1 MRMKCRF
8 RKRVAG
14 IIAASMLLVSA
25 AGCGNAGVVVD
36 NNEAQTVKENSAIDG
51 TDNSDKAAAENV
63 ADTGGGLGAETQEAD
78 NGDAQAAG
86 GEAANEAWADLSVD
100 EILAKMTTREKIEQ
114 MMLVSYRI
122 WKEIPEANGKD
133 VNKTVENTEDQIP
146 EVNVTELNDVI
157 RENIKS
163 HSYGGT
169 VLFAQN
175 YLDAEQT
182 LKLIADLQK
191 TSVEGGAL
199 PMIVATDQEGGSVSR
214 ITFGTSGVGNMALA
228 ATGDPDN
235 ARKMAH
241 IYGEELSLL
250 GVNADYAP
258 VVDVNNNPSN
268 PVIGVRSFSDD
279 PEKVSEYGIAY
290 MEGLKETGTIATLKH
305 FPGHGNTDTD
315 SHTGFPCIQSTYD
328 ELKEFELIPF
338 QNLIDA
344 GADMVMTAHIQ
355 YPQIEKETYTSIKT
369 GEEVYLPATMSH
381 AILTD
386 ILRNDMGFEGVVV
399 TDALDMA
406 AITDNFESKD
416 VIKLAINAGA
426 NMLMLPIITDT
437 DIFKKTQEMTEM
449 AVEMAESGEVDMD
462 MVDDSVRRILLL
474 KEKYGILEKTDFE
487 VTDDQITAAR
497 EEIGS
502 DDKRKAAVEIALK
515 GITLLKNDDNA
526 FPVNMSEGETT
537 LLLFSE
543 SCGSRVAAGELAK
556 EYLTEHELLPKDAEV
571 KVLVNTTENEEE
583 CLEAAKDADHVILI
597 YRTYNTANLDPAT
610 DDGISSAVFDKIIAA
625 RHKDGRKVILISCQ
639 LPYDAARFSD
649 ADALVLAYNSS
660 PMKTIPP
667 KKGEGSASI
676 PNLPVAIGAAL
687 GYEEISGSLPV
698 NIPALDREYKYTD
711 KILYERAD

>member
-1 MRMKCRF
+1 MRLKVGF

-14 IIAASMLLVSA
+14 IIACSMLLMSA
-25 AGCGNAGVVVD
+25 AGCGNADVAGVD
-36 NNEAQTVKENSAIDG
+36 TAAETVKESSA
-51 TDNSDKAAAENV
+51 NV
-63 ADTGGGLGAETQEAD
+63 AADDSENAEAD
-78 NGDAQAAG
+78 AGEKAGEDAKEAG
-86 GEAANEAWADLSVD
+86 GETAKEASQDLNVD
-100 EILAKMTTREKIEQ
+100 EILANMTTREKIEQ

-122 WKEIPEANGKD
+122 WKEIPEAGDTD
-133 VNKTVENTEDQIP
+133 VNKTVENTQDQIP

-157 RENIKS
+157 RENIKN

-175 YLDAEQT
+175 YKDAEQT
-182 LKLIADLQK
+182 LRLIADIQK

-199 PMIVATDQEGGSVSR
+199 PMIIATDQEGGSVSR

-228 ATGDPDN
+228 ATGKPEN
-235 ARKMAH
+235 ARKMAE

-250 GVNADYAP
+250 GVNTDYAP

-279 PEKVSEYGIAY
+279 PQKVAEYGIAF
-290 MEGLKETGTIATLKH
+290 MEGLKESGTIATLKH

-315 SHTGFPCIQSTYD
+315 SHTGFPCIQSSYD

-338 QNLIDA
+338 QKLIDA

-369 GEEVYLPATMSH
+369 GEEVFLPATMSH

-386 ILRNDMGFEGVVV
+386 ILRKDMGFEGVVV

-449 AVEMAESGEVDMD
+449 AVEMAESGEIDMA
-462 MVDDSVRRILLL
+462 MVDDSVKRVLAL
-474 KEKYGILEKTDFE
+474 KEKYGILDKTDFD
-487 VTDDQITAAR
+487 VTEEQISAALAG
-497 EEIGS
+497 IGGE
-502 DDKRKAAVEIALK
+502 DKRKAAMDIALE
-515 GITLLKNDDNA
+515 GITLLKNDDGA
-526 FPVNMSEGETT
+526 CPVNMSEGETT
-537 LLLFSE
+537 LILFSD
-543 SCGSRVAAGELAK
+543 SCASRVAAGDMVK
-556 EYLTEHELLPKDAEV
+556 EYMTQKGLLPKNAEI
-571 KVLVNTTENEEE
+571 KVLVNTKENEAE
-583 CLEAAKDADHVILI
+583 CLEAAKSADHVILVH
-597 YRTYNTANLDPAT
+597 RTYSASNLDPAS
-610 DDGISSAVFDKIIAA
+610 DDGFSSGVFDKVIAD

-639 LPYDAARFSD
+639 LPYDAARFTE
-649 ADALVLAYNSS
+649 ADSIVLCYNSS
-660 PMKTIPP
+660 VMKEIPP
-667 KKGEGSASI
+667 KEGEGSASI
-676 PNLPVAIGAAL
+676 PNLPAAIGAAL

-698 NIPALDREYKYTD
+698 NIPALDKEYKYTD
-711 KILYERAD
+711 KILYESAN